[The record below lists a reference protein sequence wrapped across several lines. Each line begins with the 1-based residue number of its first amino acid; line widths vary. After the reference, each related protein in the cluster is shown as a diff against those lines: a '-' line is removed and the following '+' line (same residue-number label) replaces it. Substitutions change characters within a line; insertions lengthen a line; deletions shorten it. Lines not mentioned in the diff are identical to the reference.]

1 MNVHDKT
8 DPQTKYVP
16 CFIVDSLTFS
26 DKIHE
31 MYIKCFLSKWSLNH
45 FKDDAVLAQIHS
57 LLRTKDE
64 MFC

>member
-1 MNVHDKT
+1 VNVQDTT
-8 DPQTKYVP
+8 DPQTKYVQP
-16 CFIVDSLTFS
+16 FIVDSLTIS

-31 MYIKCFLSKWSLNH
+31 MYIKYFLSKWSLNH

-57 LLRTKDE
+57 LPRTKDE